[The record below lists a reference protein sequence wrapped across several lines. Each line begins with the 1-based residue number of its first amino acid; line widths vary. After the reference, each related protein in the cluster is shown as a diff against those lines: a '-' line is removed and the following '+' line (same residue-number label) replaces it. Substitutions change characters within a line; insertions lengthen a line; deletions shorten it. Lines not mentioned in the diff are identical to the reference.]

1 MTPFIWRSV
10 SLCLCGHWMSLC
22 SSPWLKTCGSFKC
35 LYGPVLDLWVDL
47 WDHES
52 GRGSIQ
58 GNTTLCGS
66 AFVPSPIPRKSPSVG
81 AALKD
86 DASCA
91 RPGDRS
97 VKKRAGRAGSGRGA
111 VLCASCSGGSVRLSV
126 RTSSHSRPMCR
137 HRASPLWVGG

>member
-10 SLCLCGHWMSLC
+10 SLCLCGHWLSLW

-58 GNTTLCGS
+58 GNTTLCDLVL
-66 AFVPSPIPRKSPSVG
+66 FHPQSPGRVQVLGQCSKMTLHVQGQVIG
-81 AALKD
+81 A
-86 DASCA
+86 
-91 RPGDRS
+91 
-97 VKKRAGRAGSGRGA
+97 
-111 VLCASCSGGSVRLSV
+111 
-126 RTSSHSRPMCR
+126 
-137 HRASPLWVGG
+137 